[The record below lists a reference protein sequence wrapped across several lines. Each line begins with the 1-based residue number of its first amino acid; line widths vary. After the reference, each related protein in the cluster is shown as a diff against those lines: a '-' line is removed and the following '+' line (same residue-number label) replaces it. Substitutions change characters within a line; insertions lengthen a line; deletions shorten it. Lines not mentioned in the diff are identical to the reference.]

1 MFGRKGLK
9 KSASSPR
16 PLTLINALYQETIE
30 SSGKSGSEIKL
41 RKLLQEL
48 SSGQTGLNFDADSI
62 SFVSKFRSALN
73 SQDFIINNMKEIF
86 ENAMKVAGLTKEDVA
101 KAALVQRALAASG
114 VSPEVLAQAVMFQ
127 KALAASGASPEE
139 IAKILSQL
147 TSPGFSDDEI
157 KRLITKILDRK
168 AVSKEEIENIQKLQK
183 SLRAAGLGDARSV
196 LVFES
201 IKCKTKAYN

>member
-1 MFGRKGLK
+1 M
-9 KSASSPR
+9 
-16 PLTLINALYQETIE
+16 
-30 SSGKSGSEIKL
+30 
-41 RKLLQEL
+41 
-48 SSGQTGLNFDADSI
+48 DSI
-62 SFVSKFRSALN
+62 NFVSKFRTALN

-168 AVSKEEIENIQKLQK
+168 AVSKEEIEHIQKLQN
-183 SLRAAGLGDARSV
+183 SLRAAGLGDARSA
-196 LVFES
+196 LIS
-201 IKCKTKAYN
+201 